1 MAHSVSLNGLIK
13 RFGSHVVLKSV
24 SLQMEPG
31 ELLTLLGPSGC
42 GKTTLL
48 RALAGLYQPDAG
60 SIHVNGQDITHRPS
74 YQRDMGMVFQNF
86 AVFPHLSVADNVAY
100 GLKVRGCSDSDIQ
113 SRIDEALRKV
123 KLGQLKQRFPS
134 ELSGGQKQRVGLA
147 RAMVIEPTML
157 LMDEPLS
164 NLDAKLRIEMRQEIR
179 LLQRELGIT
188 TLYVTHDQEEAL
200 AVSDRIAVMN
210 SGDIVQLGTPEH
222 IYSDPQNAFVMDFVG
237 GCNWVKGK
245 VDVTASGIFLQ
256 THKNSGISIDGI
268 VLTETARKNA
278 GKEVLLGIRFDA
290 IAFSPVPG
298 ARGWKDATV
307 LLRTY
312 LGSHLQY
319 KVRTQDGV
327 ELLFNT
333 PSVTGACNEGG
344 IVSVDFSTSGA
355 YLFDAA
361 SGKRLV

>member
-1 MAHSVSLNGLIK
+1 MAHSVSLNGLSK
-13 RFGSHVVLKSV
+13 RFGSNVVLNSV
-24 SLQMEPG
+24 NLKIEPG

-48 RALAGLYQPDAG
+48 RAIAGLYAPDAG
-60 SIHVNGQDITHRPS
+60 SIHVNGQDITHQPA
-74 YQRDMGMVFQNF
+74 YQRDMGMVFQNY
-86 AVFPHLSVADNVAY
+86 AIFPHMSVGDNVAY
-100 GLKVRGCSDSDIQ
+100 GLKVRGCSESDIQ
-113 SRIDEALRKV
+113 TRTDEALRKV
-123 KLGQLKQRFPS
+123 KLDHLKKRFPN

-210 SGDIVQLGTPEH
+210 AGDIVQLGTPEH
-222 IYSDPQNAFVMDFVG
+222 IFSDPQHAFVMDFVG
-237 GCNWVKGK
+237 GCNWVKGT
-245 VDVTASGIFLQ
+245 VDMTASGIRLI
-256 THKNSGISIDGI
+256 SGQKSSIAIDGI
-268 VLTETARKNA
+268 ARTETLKKFA
-278 GKEVLLGIRFDA
+278 GHEVLLGIRLDA
-290 IAFSPVPG
+290 IAFSDDHGPM
-298 ARGWKDATV
+298 GWKDTTV

-312 LGSHLQY
+312 LGTHWQY
-319 KVRTQDGV
+319 KVRSQDGV
-327 ELLFNT
+327 ELLFNASSAT
-333 PSVTGACNEGG
+333 RAVDEGVMASVAFSSTGAC
-344 IVSVDFSTSGA
+344 
-355 YLFDAA
+355 LFDAA

>member
-1 MAHSVSLNGLIK
+1 MAHSVSLNGLSK
-13 RFGSHVVLKSV
+13 KFGSHVVLNSV
-24 SLQMEPG
+24 SLQIEPG

-48 RALAGLYQPDAG
+48 RAIAGLYQPDAG
-60 SIHVNGQDITHRPS
+60 SIHVNGQDITHRPP

-86 AVFPHLSVADNVAY
+86 AVFPHLSVAENVAY
-100 GLKVRGCSDSDIQ
+100 GLKVRGCSSSEIQ

-123 KLGQLKQRFPS
+123 KLDQLKQRFPS

-147 RAMVIEPTML
+147 RAMVIKPTML

-222 IYSDPQNAFVMDFVG
+222 IYSDPQHAFVMDFVG
-237 GCNWVKGK
+237 GCNWVKGT
-245 VDVTASGIFLQ
+245 VDVTASGICLQ
-256 THKNSGISIDGI
+256 THQNNGVSIDGI
-268 VLTETARKNA
+268 VLAETARKHA
-278 GKEVLLGIRFDA
+278 GHEVLLGIRFDA
-290 IAFSPVPG
+290 IAFSNVP
-298 ARGWKDATV
+298 AENGWRDTTV

-319 KVRTQDGV
+319 TVRTQGGI

-333 PSVTGACNEGG
+333 PSAIGAIDEGG
-344 IVSVDFSTSGA
+344 IASVGFSSSGA

>member
-1 MAHSVSLNGLIK
+1 MAHSVSLNGLSK
-13 RFGSHVVLKSV
+13 KFGSHVVLNSV
-24 SLQMEPG
+24 SLQIEPG
-31 ELLTLLGPSGC
+31 ELLALLGPSGC

-48 RALAGLYQPDAG
+48 RAIAGLYQPDAG
-60 SIHVNGQDITHRPS
+60 SVHINGQDITHRPP

-86 AVFPHLSVADNVAY
+86 AVFPHLSVAENVAY
-100 GLKVRGCSDSDIQ
+100 GLKVRGCSGSEIQ

-123 KLGQLKQRFPS
+123 KLDQLKQRFPS
-134 ELSGGQKQRVGLA
+134 DLSGGQKQRVGLA
-147 RAMVIEPTML
+147 RAMVIKPTML

-222 IYSDPQNAFVMDFVG
+222 IYSDPLHAFVMDFVG
-237 GCNWVKGK
+237 GCNWVKGT
-245 VDVTASGIFLQ
+245 VDVTASGICLQ
-256 THKNSGISIDGI
+256 THQNNGVSIDGI
-268 VLTETARKNA
+268 VLAETARKHA
-278 GKEVLLGIRFDA
+278 GHEVLLGIRFDA
-290 IAFSPVPG
+290 IAFSNVP
-298 ARGWKDATV
+298 AENGWRDTTV

-319 KVRTQDGV
+319 TVRTRCGI

-333 PSVTGACNEGG
+333 PSAIGAIDEGG
-344 IVSVDFSTSGA
+344 IASVGFSSSGA

>member
-1 MAHSVSLNGLIK
+1 MAHSVSLNGLSK
-13 RFGSHVVLKSV
+13 RFGSHVVLNSV
-24 SLQMEPG
+24 SLQIEPG

-48 RALAGLYQPDAG
+48 RAIAGLYQPDAG
-60 SIHVNGQDITHRPS
+60 SIHVNGQDITHRPP

-100 GLKVRGCSDSDIQ
+100 GLKVRGYSDSDIQ
-113 SRIDEALRKV
+113 FRIDEALRKV
-123 KLGQLKQRFPS
+123 KLDQLKQRFPS

-222 IYSDPQNAFVMDFVG
+222 IYSDPQHAFVMDFVG
-237 GCNWVKGK
+237 GCNWVKGT
-245 VDVTASGIFLQ
+245 VDETASGICLQ
-256 THKNSGISIDGI
+256 THQNKGISIDGI
-268 VLTETARKNA
+268 VLAETARKHA
-278 GKEVLLGIRFDA
+278 GHEVLLGIRFDA
-290 IAFSPVPG
+290 IAFSNVP
-298 ARGWKDATV
+298 AANGWRDTTV
-307 LLRTY
+307 LLRTH

-319 KVRTQDGV
+319 TVRTQGGI
-327 ELLFNT
+327 ELLFNA
-333 PSVTGACNEGG
+333 PSAIDAVDEGG
-344 IVSVDFSTSGA
+344 IASVDFSPSGA